1 MNFLTVYCATLSP
14 MLPEILVFLFLTIQI
29 IYLVFFSNHLFFNYL
44 NLGTLANSLTVCFLL
59 GLCINFF
66 SSADPFFQSFNWN
79 LNLTCSSTF
88 ARAFLFFFSAL
99 TLLVSTDYLASK
111 NIRQYEYS
119 LLILFSVAGLSVLNL
134 STDFLSIFVAL
145 ELQGLAFYL
154 LATFYWN
161 SNFSAE
167 SGLKYFVLG
176 SFSSCIL
183 LFGFSVIYSITGS
196 TTFEVIQALTIVK
209 TYNFDFLMFGFIFS
223 FTAFLFKVGVVPFH
237 MWLCD
242 VYEGAISPVTM
253 FFALIPK
260 IIIFYVLLKILFCVF
275 ASEYV
280 VWSFFCQIFGL
291 LSIFFASIAG
301 IFQKKLKRLMAFST
315 ISHSGFILVGISCF
329 TFLSLKATSFYLIVY
344 VFMNMAVFS
353 VILGSTFHSY
363 FLKYLINWSYFY
375 HRNFI
380 LAMTFSFLLLA
391 LAGIPPLLGFFSKLM
406 VILTLIDQSEI
417 VLALLTV
424 TFSCIACYYYI
435 RLIKIFFFSVNE
447 KGVWVSMQPRAIELS
462 IATFTTLVSILLAFP
477 DVIMNVTNVFA
488 TFFV

>member
-1 MNFLTVYCATLSP
+1 
-14 MLPEILVFLFLTIQI
+14 
-29 IYLVFFSNHLFFNYL
+29 
-44 NLGTLANSLTVCFLL
+44 
-59 GLCINFF
+59 
-66 SSADPFFQSFNWN
+66 
-79 LNLTCSSTF
+79 
-88 ARAFLFFFSAL
+88 
-99 TLLVSTDYLASK
+99 
-111 NIRQYEYS
+111 
-119 LLILFSVAGLSVLNL
+119 
-134 STDFLSIFVAL
+134 
-145 ELQGLAFYL
+145 
-154 LATFYWN
+154 
-161 SNFSAE
+161 
-167 SGLKYFVLG
+167 
-176 SFSSCIL
+176 
-183 LFGFSVIYSITGS
+183 
-196 TTFEVIQALTIVK
+196 
-209 TYNFDFLMFGFIFS
+209 
-223 FTAFLFKVGVVPFH
+223 
-237 MWLCD
+237 
-242 VYEGAISPVTM
+242 
-253 FFALIPK
+253 
-260 IIIFYVLLKILFCVF
+260 
-275 ASEYV
+275 
-280 VWSFFCQIFGL
+280 
-291 LSIFFASIAG
+291 
-301 IFQKKLKRLMAFST
+301 MAFST